1 MPSAEVHQLPYLILF
16 PVPTIA
22 KIENPILKIKIIQL
36 DFRSEFTSHTTKKNQ
51 KSLKKCPPQLS
62 PILTS
67 RCPMKIPKV
76 PFIYYVRTCIH
87 NTKLNLTSK
96 FFTKTVFSSNQK
108 NFFFNMTFW
117 RNFHLVIGIFLVH
130 KEKCSKNS
138 WKCCGLY
145 KKKCLRNI
153 WMVPHLLHIK
163 IYLLR

>member
-36 DFRSEFTSHTTKKNQ
+36 DFRSEFTSHTTKKKNQ

-76 PFIYYVRTCIH
+76 SFIYYVS
-87 NTKLNLTSK
+87 TKLNLTFK
-96 FFTKTVFSSNQK
+96 FFLNFYKNCFFRQNKRVYFSTLH
-108 NFFFNMTFW
+108 FDE
-117 RNFHLVIGIFLVH
+117 IFIL
-130 KEKCSKNS
+130 
-138 WKCCGLY
+138 
-145 KKKCLRNI
+145 
-153 WMVPHLLHIK
+153 
-163 IYLLR
+163 